1 MTSLQLRLW
10 TKAFGA
16 GFGVR
21 ALALAFAL
29 GAVMLGV
36 AREARAQATDIEPV
50 YVVVTQDTE
59 LRCDAGAAWYA
70 IADLKAGQVLR
81 ADGVS
86 FDWLRVDYPAGTEA
100 VVKVGEAELQAADQR
115 VVLTRQTRLRAFNL
129 EAQRI
134 ETCYKAVAQDLLPP
148 GLALR
153 SLGEVKNNR
162 GEVAGYRVAAPS
174 GARGYVLESAT
185 RRATEQEVNA
195 VMGALSPAPAQGAP
209 AVAQGATTTMPT
221 GTSATPAPAQT
232 PVQPVAAHPA
242 VTTPAVTTGQPTGAF
257 TSPTPLNTALSKD
270 TQRTMDMIAELER
283 AYKKVGEEPLEQAE
297 LQPLIDAYARL
308 SDAARGTEAEGQ
320 VVRFAEVRTEL
331 LKVRRALQQSAA
343 ELAALDAEAARTT
356 QDFAYIDQQVQ
367 ASADFEL
374 IGRLVPSA
382 VYAGGQMPL
391 LYRLQA
397 VDGVS
402 SRTVAYLAPAPTLGL
417 DGKLGAVVGV
427 RGERRVDGHSDP
439 VGVPVIEPTQVT
451 VLQAASVVTAPT
463 PMEPI
468 GQ

>member
-1 MTSLQLRLW
+1 MTSLRRF
-10 TKAFGA
+10 TMMPGA
-16 GFGVR
+16 RVR
-21 ALALAFAL
+21 GLAVALATLIGVL
-29 GAVMLGV
+29 GHAP
-36 AREARAQATDIEPV
+36 AARAQATDLEPV

-86 FDWLRVDYPAGTEA
+86 FDWLRVEYPAGTEA

-115 VVLTRQTRLRAFNL
+115 VVLTRQTRLRAFNV

-153 SLGEVKNNR
+153 YMGDVKNNR
-162 GEVAGYRVAAPS
+162 GEVAGYRVAAPA
-174 GARGYVLESAT
+174 GARAYVLESAT
-185 RRATEQEVNA
+185 RRATDQEVNA
-195 VMGALSPAPAQGAP
+195 VIGALNPATAQPAPTTTTAGAPVTIGEPAISSGTAAPAQP
-209 AVAQGATTTMPT
+209 VAVAP
-221 GTSATPAPAQT
+221 ATPA
-232 PVQPVAAHPA
+232 
-242 VTTPAVTTGQPTGAF
+242 GQPSGAF
-257 TSPTPLNTALSKD
+257 TSPTPLNTTLSKE
-270 TQRTMDMIAELER
+270 TQRSMEMIAELER
-283 AYKKVGEEPLEQAE
+283 AYKKVSEEPLEQAE

-308 SDAARGTEAEGQ
+308 ADAARGTEAEGQ

-356 QDFAYIDQQVQ
+356 QDFQYIDQQVQ
-367 ASADFEL
+367 ASAEFEV

-402 SRTVAYLAPAPTLGL
+402 TRTVAYLAPDPAMSLE
-417 DGKLGAVVGV
+417 GKLGAVVGV

-463 PMEPI
+463 QMEPI
-468 GQ
+468 EQ